1 MEIMV
6 IISVMLVIACLLNV
20 KELKLKNIRITKNQ
34 IVFIQCQL
42 LNLILRERRN
52 K

>member
-20 KELKLKNIRITKNQ
+20 KELKLKKHSDNKESDSFYTMPTSK
-34 IVFIQCQL
+34 
-42 LNLILRERRN
+42 LNL
-52 K
+52 KKKTK

>member
-20 KELKLKNIRITKNQ
+20 KELKLKKHSD
-34 IVFIQCQL
+34 
-42 LNLILRERRN
+42 N
-52 K
+52 KFNF